1 MTATTLMGTALR
13 YEVDGRA
20 VLDGVDLQVNA
31 GRLLAVRGPSGAGKS
46 SLLALLGGLLP
57 PAAGRVTL
65 DGAPVA
71 DRGTRL
77 RLAMVLQGYGLVTA
91 LTARENVAVAL
102 QARGV
107 PRAEV
112 RRRTAA
118 ALADVGLTEVAE
130 HLVEELSGGQQQRVA
145 VARALA
151 VAPDVLLADEPT
163 AELDAENRERVV
175 DLLEAVARAG
185 SVVVIASHDPDV
197 VERCDDVLTLDAGRV
212 VPEETH
218 LSGGPR

>member
-1 MTATTLMGTALR
+1 VSATTLMATGLR
-13 YEVDGRA
+13 YEVSGRS

-65 DGAPVA
+65 DGAPVGESA
-71 DRGTRL
+71 TRL
-77 RLAMVLQGYGLVTA
+77 RLAMVLQGYGLVSA

-112 RRRTAA
+112 RRRTAG
-118 ALADVGLTEVAE
+118 ALADVRLTDVAE
-130 HLVEELSGGQQQRVA
+130 HLVEDLSGGQQQRVA
-145 VARALA
+145 VARALG

-175 DLLEAVARAG
+175 GLLEALARAG
-185 SVVVIASHDPDV
+185 RVVVIASHDPEV
-197 VERCDDVLTLDAGRV
+197 VDRCDDILTLDAGRV
-212 VPEETH
+212 VAEETH
-218 LSGGPR
+218 LSAGPR